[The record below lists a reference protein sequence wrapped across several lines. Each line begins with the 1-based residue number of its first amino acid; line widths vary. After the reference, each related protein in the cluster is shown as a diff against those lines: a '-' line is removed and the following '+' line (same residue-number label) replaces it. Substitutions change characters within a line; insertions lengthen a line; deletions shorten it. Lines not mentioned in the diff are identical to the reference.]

1 MPFCTKCGNE
11 VANTDTFCNKCGTS
25 IQEIPAEGA
34 GTKVNQVAYAVLAI
48 LLGGLGIHKFYAGK
62 IGMGI
67 LYILFCWTAIPGII
81 GLIEGI
87 IAVTKK
93 ADANGNIYI

>member
-1 MPFCTKCGNE
+1 MQSWPSFW
-11 VANTDTFCNKCGTS
+11 
-25 IQEIPAEGA
+25 
-34 GTKVNQVAYAVLAI
+34 
-48 LLGGLGIHKFYAGK
+48 GGLGIHKFYAGK

-67 LYILFCWTAIPGII
+67 LYILFCWTTIPGII

-87 IAVTKK
+87 IAVTKN